1 MATND
6 KLKIE
11 QGEEVE
17 EFPREIRRIPEVKPE
32 EEGEVERERERR
44 SARTFIERGEKERGS
59 ITFPFTFGEMI

>member
-32 EEGEVERERERR
+32 EEGEAERERDGARGR
-44 SARTFIERGEKERGS
+44 SSREGRKRGDR
-59 ITFPFTFGEMI
+59 

>member
-11 QGEEVE
+11 QGEEVGE

-32 EEGEVERERERR
+32 EEGEAERERR

>member
-32 EEGEVERERERR
+32 EEGEAERERDEARGR
-44 SARTFIERGEKERGS
+44 SSREGRKRGDR
-59 ITFPFTFGEMI
+59 

>member
-32 EEGEVERERERR
+32 EEGEAKRERERDGARGR
-44 SARTFIERGEKERGS
+44 SSREGRKRGDR
-59 ITFPFTFGEMI
+59 

>member
-32 EEGEVERERERR
+32 EEGEAERERR
-44 SARTFIERGEKERGS
+44 SARTFIERGEK
-59 ITFPFTFGEMI
+59 

>member
-32 EEGEVERERERR
+32 EEGEAERDGARGRSSREGRK
-44 SARTFIERGEKERGS
+44 RGDR
-59 ITFPFTFGEMI
+59 

>member
-32 EEGEVERERERR
+32 EEGEAEREREKDGARGR
-44 SARTFIERGEKERGS
+44 SSREGRKRGDR
-59 ITFPFTFGEMI
+59 